1 MKKANTTTPSDWRAR
16 TMARIRKLI
25 KQADPQAV
33 EAVKWKTPSNPAGA
47 LVWYHDGMI
56 TTGETYKNHLRLAFA
71 KGPLLKKHD
80 PQGLINTY
88 RAMIIHEGDKL
99 DEEAFQNLVRAAVA
113 LNREGASGSKSQRG
127 GQRKSTKRRAA
138 PP

>member
-1 MKKANTTTPSDWRAR
+1 
-16 TMARIRKLI
+16 
-25 KQADPQAV
+25 
-33 EAVKWKTPSNPAGA
+33 
-47 LVWYHDGMI
+47 
-56 TTGETYKNHLRLAFA
+56 LRLAFA

>member
-1 MKKANTTTPSDWRAR
+1 MKKATVTTPSDWRGK
-16 TMARIRKLI
+16 TMARIGKLI

-80 PQGLINTY
+80 PKGLINTY

-113 LNREGASGSKSQRG
+113 LNRQGASGSKPQRG